1 MRNIF
6 KLIVVHIRLQ
16 LISYNRWI
24 HIGILK
30 VLCYLI
36 GMQVEYF
43 TESSLESLMKK
54 ESEVCGKH

>member
-30 VLCYLI
+30 VLCW
-36 GMQVEYF
+36 GE
-43 TESSLESLMKK
+43 T
-54 ESEVCGKH
+54 C